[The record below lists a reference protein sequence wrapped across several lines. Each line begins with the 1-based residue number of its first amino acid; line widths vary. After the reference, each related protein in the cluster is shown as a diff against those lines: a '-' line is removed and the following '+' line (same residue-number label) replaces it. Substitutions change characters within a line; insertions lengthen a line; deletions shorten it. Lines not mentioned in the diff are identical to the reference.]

1 MGLNEQA
8 LAGEEEVSKQKAA
21 KLEDAGTH
29 TIRKGSDG
37 KYYAKKK
44 TSSSG
49 GGGST
54 YPSTK
59 LDKTKGDAFRAWMK
73 KNYPEFK
80 CDDGSSLAET
90 GQPDNTCIRKAW
102 KQYSEV
108 YNKPAT
114 STDVKS
120 TDVTTPKSDTTSR
133 PSTQNTLNIKCDE
146 KWIDNNYFE
155 TYFDDKAEVKAKE
168 FVKWMNSKR
177 FYFNPGGLLFG
188 LCGSIDM
195 PPYVT
200 GDLIHQS
207 PLVKYLATKKN
218 SFKNKEGEIVVM
230 PSFDFWKDNVDT
242 SPKTQ
247 TVTSDNQQGEIIKSE
262 NTPAELK
269 NLFEKGTNM
278 ITLIEKP
285 GATKPERKA
294 CRQLID
300 MYDNAYFM
308 FGREKQPQ
316 GMTRNDF
323 VNKMNNTKKS
333 IFYCMKYHPGL
344 KMDTDIK
351 RFQRIYSS
359 DWSINLYDINA
370 TIIPENDMSKI
381 EKSLRGKLVE
391 TKMIKSLK
399 VEIHKKTLDQIAE
412 NFYKE
417 NYRKF
422 FTQIFEHTKM
432 LQNSNGLLTEDVT
445 DSFQKAF
452 NTLFLGNES
461 KMKEQTISHI
471 LRELKVEPNSQMGI
485 AITDELNGVPDS
497 EVPKLLSDPTFVAN
511 KITSAIDK
519 TVTPQDIDDDSLE
532 SMLKSNTINKMRS
545 TMDDVKFKIAN
556 KLTGVLDTTRQNVEK
571 TSNEIKQ
578 SFIDKL
584 SSKLTGF

>member
-1 MGLNEQA
+1 MNIFEQ
-8 LAGEEEVSKQKAA
+8 EKPPKITKPP
-21 KLEDAGTH
+21 KLEKPPKVEKPPA
-29 TIRKGSDG
+29 
-37 KYYAKKK
+37 
-44 TSSSG
+44 
-49 GGGST
+49 GGST
-54 YPSTK
+54 YPPTGLSQIE
-59 LDKTKGDAFRAWMK
+59 GDAFRKWMK
-73 KNYPEFK
+73 INNPNFK
-80 CDDGSSLAET
+80 CGNDTLSET
-90 GQPDNTCIRKAW
+90 GKPDNTCIRMAW
-102 KQYSEV
+102 KEFGEKYKESLSTSPPTPPPTPTQP
-108 YNKPAT
+108 NT
-114 STDVKS
+114 ST
-120 TDVTTPKSDTTSR
+120 TTST
-133 PSTQNTLNIKCDE
+133 STLDIKCDE
-146 KWIDNNYFE
+146 RWTENNYFE

-247 TVTSDNQQGEIIKSE
+247 TVTSDNQQGETIKSQ

-300 MYDNAYFM
+300 MYDKAYFM

-344 KMDTDIK
+344 KTDTDIK

-432 LQNSNGLLTEDVT
+432 LQNSNGLLTEDIT